1 MSRTGQLKGYGLV
14 LAGALCCGTI
24 GVFGK
29 KVMVLGADPLE
40 MVAWRALLSFAML
53 ALGAMIV
60 KRSLF
65 RIRLAD
71 VPFFVLFGVVG
82 IAVNFACFFYA
93 VKYVPIAVA
102 TVLLYT
108 YPFMIAVLAAFF
120 LSERFTGV
128 KAAALVLS
136 FVGCLFVVDVFSIG
150 EASVGW
156 QGVVFGLANAV
167 GVAVFTLLSKKAEK
181 RYGPWTVLMY
191 SLGFGSVALFVAL
204 RPEQVMMMRLP
215 FEATLW
221 LLALAA
227 LSTVA
232 GYSLFLFGL
241 RYLQASKASII
252 ATIEVLAAAVLA
264 YYMFAEE
271 LDRLQVFGA
280 ALVIMAVIIIQKRER
295 EHTDVV
301 EH

>member
-1 MSRTGQLKGYGLV
+1 VSYSQQFKGYVLV
-14 LAGALCCGTI
+14 LAGAILCGTI
-24 GVFGK
+24 GIFGK
-29 KVMVLGADPLE
+29 KVMELGADPLE

-53 ALGAMIV
+53 AIFALFL

-65 RIRLAD
+65 RIRLVD
-71 VPFFVLFGVVG
+71 IPFFIMFGIVG

-120 LSERFTGV
+120 LGERFSRL

-136 FVGCLFVVDVFSIG
+136 FIGCLFVVDAFNIG
-150 EASVGW
+150 GEEVGW
-156 QGVVFGLANAV
+156 QGILFGLANAV

-181 RYGPWTVLMY
+181 RYGPWTVLIY
-191 SLGFGSVALFVAL
+191 SLGFGTVALFIAL
-204 RPEQVMMMRLP
+204 RPSDVMLLRLP
-215 FEATLW
+215 VEAALW

-227 LSTVA
+227 ISTVA

-241 RYLQASKASII
+241 RYLQASKASIV
-252 ATIEVLAAAVLA
+252 ATFEVLVAAVLA
-264 YYMFAEE
+264 YFMFEE
-271 LDRLQVFGA
+271 KLHPLQILGA
-280 ALVIMAVIIIQKRER
+280 ALVILACIVVQKREQ
-295 EHTDVV
+295 EYTDIV

>member
-1 MSRTGQLKGYGLV
+1 MNRAGQLKGYGLV

-29 KVMVLGADPLE
+29 KVMELGADPLE
-40 MVAWRALLSFAML
+40 MVAWRALFSFAML
-53 ALGAMIV
+53 ALGAIVV

-65 RIRLAD
+65 RIRLVD
-71 VPFFVLFGVVG
+71 VPFFILFGIVG

-120 LSERFTGV
+120 LGEKFTGI
-128 KAAALVLS
+128 KATALVLT
-136 FVGCLFVVDVFSIG
+136 FVGCLFVVDVFKVGG
-150 EASVGW
+150 EEVRW
-156 QGVVFGLANAV
+156 QGILFGLANAV

-181 RYGPWTVLMY
+181 RYGPWTVLIF
-191 SLGFGSVALFVAL
+191 SLGFGSIALFVVL
-204 RPEQVMMMRLP
+204 RPAQVMMLRLP

-241 RYLQASKASII
+241 RYLQASKASIV
-252 ATIEVLAAAVLA
+252 ATIEVLAAALLA

-271 LDRLQVFGA
+271 LYPLQIFGA
-280 ALVIMAVIIIQKRER
+280 ALVILAVVIIQKRER

>member
-1 MSRTGQLKGYGLV
+1 LNLSGEFKGYAFV
-14 LAGALCCGTI
+14 TAGALFCGTI

-29 KVMVLGADPLE
+29 KVMNLGADPLE
-40 MVAWRALLSFAML
+40 MVAWRALFSFAML
-53 ALGAMIV
+53 AVAAIIV

-71 VPFFVLFGVVG
+71 VPFFMLFGVVG

-93 VKYVPIAVA
+93 VKYVHIAVA

-120 LSERFTGV
+120 LGERFTGL
-128 KAAALVLS
+128 KAAALAIT
-136 FVGCLFVVDVFSIG
+136 FVGCLFVVDIFNVDDVK
-150 EASVGW
+150 VGW
-156 QGVVFGLANAV
+156 QGIFFGLANAV

-181 RYGPWTVLMY
+181 RYGPWTVLIY
-191 SLGFGSVALFVAL
+191 SLGFGSAALFLVL
-204 RPEQVMMMRLP
+204 RPAQVMMFRLP

-221 LLALAA
+221 LLALAG

-241 RYLQASKASII
+241 RYLQASKASIV
-252 ATIEVLAAAVLA
+252 ATIEVIAAAVLA
-264 YYMFAEE
+264 YYMFGEE
-271 LDRLQVFGA
+271 LYPLQILGA
-280 ALVIMAVIIIQKRER
+280 ALVILAVIIIQKRER